1 MALSEVVLK
10 VAVPNSFFADV
21 TRRFLSVSI
30 FIWCNRENDV
40 IEVVVRNPEEYPV
53 VMKEIS
59 TCSIMDVIEEISD
72 ERRLYLNVHK
82 CHCMKQDTIV
92 RHIGKL
98 DILNIFPN
106 VIENGWTYH
115 RLIVFKHKDLE
126 ELLRRFDNWGW
137 VYKILRKVPF
147 DGFIASSL
155 TISADTLFSALTEK
169 QLDAIL
175 TAHRHG
181 YYNLPRDADVQAIAA
196 KKKVPRT
203 TFQEHLKKA
212 ENKLV
217 ASLVPHMKLFSNAS
231 PARRRSLRVN
241 RR

>member
-40 IEVVVRNPEEYPV
+40 IEVVVRTPEEYPV

-59 TCSIMDVIEEISD
+59 RCCIMDVIEEISD

-106 VIENGWTYH
+106 VIEN
-115 RLIVFKHKDLE
+115 R
-126 ELLRRFDNWGW
+126 
-137 VYKILRKVPF
+137 
-147 DGFIASSL
+147 
-155 TISADTLFSALTEK
+155 
-169 QLDAIL
+169 
-175 TAHRHG
+175 
-181 YYNLPRDADVQAIAA
+181 
-196 KKKVPRT
+196 
-203 TFQEHLKKA
+203 
-212 ENKLV
+212 
-217 ASLVPHMKLFSNAS
+217 
-231 PARRRSLRVN
+231 
-241 RR
+241 